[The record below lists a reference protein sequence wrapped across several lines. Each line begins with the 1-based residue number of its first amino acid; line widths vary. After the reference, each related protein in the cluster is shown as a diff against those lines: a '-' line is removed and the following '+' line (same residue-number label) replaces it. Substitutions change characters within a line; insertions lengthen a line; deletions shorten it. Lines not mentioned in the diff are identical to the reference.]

1 MDIVFHMRTFV
12 CVAETGSFTAAA
24 QRLDLT
30 TSYVSRTIA
39 TLESHLQTRLLHR
52 TTRRIALT
60 EAGQRYLLRCE
71 QILGYLA
78 EAEAEAGEAH
88 ARPAGNLKV
97 HAMTGIGQHYLIQA
111 IAEYSEK
118 YPDVSFDLTLAN
130 RTTDILD
137 EGYDISVVIAQEL
150 PDSGFIYKQLG
161 STCSV
166 LCAAPAYLEKHGTPR
181 LPAELAAHR
190 CLRLV
195 NNVMSLDRWLLD
207 GPDGKEL
214 VSVERTPFQVNT
226 GDAMTEAIRA
236 GMGIGAL
243 PVYSA
248 INGLKDG
255 SLVRVLPNHSLFP
268 LGIYALYP
276 SRQFL
281 DAKIR
286 TWVEFLRE
294 FVPERA
300 RADLQRVAELSLQLG
315 GRAG

>member
-1 MDIVFHMRTFV
+1 MDILFNMRAFV

-30 TSYVSRTIA
+30 TSYVSRAVA
-39 TLESHLQTRLLHR
+39 TLETHLRTRLLHR

-60 EAGQRYLLRCE
+60 EAGQRYLMRCE
-71 QILGYLA
+71 QILGYIE
-78 EAEAEAGEAH
+78 EAEAEASEAH

-97 HAMTGIGQHYLIQA
+97 HAMTGIGQHYLIEA
-111 IAEYSEK
+111 IARYAET

-150 PDSGFIYKQLG
+150 PDSGFISKQLG
-161 STCSV
+161 TTYSV
-166 LCAAPAYLEKHGTPR
+166 LCASPGYIAKHGAPR
-181 LPAELAAHR
+181 QPTDLLGHR

-195 NNVMSLDRWLLD
+195 NSVMSLDKWTFD
-207 GPDGKEL
+207 GPDGQQMITITQ
-214 VSVERTPFQVNT
+214 TPFQVNT
-226 GDAMTEAIRA
+226 ADALTEALRA
-236 GMGIGAL
+236 GMGIGVL

-248 INGLKDG
+248 VHGLRDG
-255 SLVRVLPNHSLFP
+255 SLVRVLPQHSLFP

-286 TWVEFLRE
+286 TWVEFLRD
-294 FVPERA
+294 FLPGRLK
-300 RADLQRVAELSLQLG
+300 ADESVLLEHSATLG
-315 GRAG
+315 

>member
-1 MDIVFHMRTFV
+1 MDIVFNMRTFV

-39 TLESHLQTRLLHR
+39 SLESHLQTRLLHR

-118 YPDVSFDLTLAN
+118 YPEVSFDLTLAN

-161 STCSV
+161 STYSV

-181 LPAELAAHR
+181 LPGELGQHR

-214 VSVERTPFQVNT
+214 VTVERTPFQVNT
-226 GDAMTEAIRA
+226 GDAMTEAVRA

-243 PVYSA
+243 PLYSA
-248 INGLKDG
+248 IGGLQDG

-268 LGIYALYP
+268 LGIFALYP

-294 FVPERA
+294 FIPEQV
-300 RADLQRVAELSLQLG
+300 RADEQGVAALSLRLG
-315 GRAG
+315 R